1 MAEGAAALEPAA
13 FLREH
18 VADRLR
24 KRIED
29 LRAQAA
35 RVERELEDRLAAEA
49 TLEFV
54 LEGAGGGAWYVN
66 VKGEDIR
73 VERAPARPPLVRL
86 SQSRADWEA
95 LARAGLGMGAP
106 PGAADLTR
114 ARIARL
120 ATLKGTLEFRL
131 VADDGER
138 RVRVQFGDADAT
150 SPRCAVTLRAD
161 DARRMQSGE
170 LTPQAAFL
178 QGLARLEGDV
188 ALAMQVGAALFF

>member
-1 MAEGAAALEPAA
+1 MAEDRTALEPTA
-13 FLREH
+13 FLRAH

-24 KRIED
+24 GRIED
-29 LRAQAA
+29 LRAQIT
-35 RVERELEDRLAAEA
+35 RFDRELEDRLAAEA

-54 LEGAGGGAWYVN
+54 LEGVDGGAWYVN
-66 VKGEDIR
+66 VSGEDIR
-73 VERAPARPPLVRL
+73 VERAPARPPVVRL
-86 SQSRADWEA
+86 SQTRADWEA
-95 LARAGLGMGAP
+95 LARAGLGVGAP
-106 PGAADLTR
+106 PGAVDLTQ

-138 RVRVQFGDADAT
+138 RVLVQFGGAEAT

-188 ALAMQVGAALFF
+188 ALAMQVGAALFL